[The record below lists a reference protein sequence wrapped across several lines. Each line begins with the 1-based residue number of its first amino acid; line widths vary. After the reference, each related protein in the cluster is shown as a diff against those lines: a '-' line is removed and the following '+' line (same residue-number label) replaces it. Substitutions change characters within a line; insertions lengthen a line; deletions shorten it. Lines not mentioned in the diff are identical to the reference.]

1 MTFSRVGLRRY
12 PYPYHMARRWSRPAH
27 CETDKDFA
35 LAVDV
40 RDENEAFVLSALVPG
55 LKASDLNIQIL
66 DDVVS
71 IEGEFKK
78 DESEY
83 LMRELPHGSFR
94 RSLRLSTPVEADKV
108 VAKITDGL
116 LTLSLPKAE
125 SARPKTIKVAAI

>member
-1 MTFSRVGLRRY
+1 MTFYVT
-12 PYPYHMARRWSRPAH
+12 PYPYRMARRWTRPAH
-27 CETDKDFA
+27 CETGKDFA

-40 RDENEAFVLSALVPG
+40 RDDNEAFVLSALVPG

-94 RSLRLSTPVEADKV
+94 RSLRLPASVDAEKAE
-108 VAKITDGL
+108 AKIADGV
-116 LTLSLPKAE
+116 LTLRLPKAE
-125 SARPKTIKVAAI
+125 SARPKTIKVAAK